1 MEVLMLIR
9 TCLGSVKD
17 GVEVNS
23 SLVKLV
29 LKARLEEYSYNHV
42 GEMTDAASVAG
53 DIRRNI
59 DAWIAEAIQLSSR
72 SS

>member
-1 MEVLMLIR
+1 MLIR
-9 TCLGSVKD
+9 TYLGNVND

-42 GEMTDAASVAG
+42 GEMSDADSVAL
-53 DIRRNI
+53 DIRVNYI
-59 DAWIAEAIQLSSR
+59 DEWIDEIIRLSR
-72 SS
+72 KSS

>member
-1 MEVLMLIR
+1 MLIR
-9 TCLGSVKD
+9 TYLGNVKD

-53 DIRRNI
+53 DIRRNYI
-59 DAWIAEAIQLSSR
+59 DAWVNEIIQLSSK

>member
-1 MEVLMLIR
+1 MTIR
-9 TCLGSVKD
+9 RCLGNVKD
-17 GVEVNS
+17 GVDVNS

-53 DIRRNI
+53 DINRNI
-59 DAWIAEAIQLSSR
+59 DAWIAEAIQLSSQSR
-72 SS
+72 

>member
-1 MEVLMLIR
+1 MLIR
-9 TCLGSVKD
+9 TCLGNVKD

-29 LKARLEEYSYNHV
+29 LKARLEEYSFNHV
-42 GEMTDAASVAG
+42 GEMSDAASVAG
-53 DIRRNI
+53 DIQRNYI
-59 DAWIAEAIQLSSR
+59 DAWVNEIIQLSSK

>member
-1 MEVLMLIR
+1 MLIR
-9 TCLGSVKD
+9 TYLGNVND

-42 GEMTDAASVAG
+42 GEMSDADSVAL
-53 DIRRNI
+53 DIRVNYI
-59 DAWIAEAIQLSSR
+59 DEWIDEITRLSR
-72 SS
+72 KSS

>member
-1 MEVLMLIR
+1 MLIR

-42 GEMTDAASVAG
+42 GEMSDAASVAG
-53 DIRRNI
+53 DIRRNYI
-59 DAWIAEAIQLSSR
+59 DEWIDEIIQLSSK